1 MFYSSWTWDNVE
13 KVGTLEKVGTSQKS
27 ISRKPLACN
36 ILYQKKKKPLLKA
49 LLSFSWNW
57 GKWYWFSR
65 MCKVTIVKGDDH
77 IIIDML

>member
-36 ILYQKKKKPLLKA
+36 ILYNKQKKERKNPLLRA
-49 LLSFSWNW
+49 LFSLSLEIDENDI
-57 GKWYWFSR
+57 WFF
-65 MCKVTIVKGDDH
+65 K
-77 IIIDML
+77 